1 MTKPSLEMSIKK
13 KQTENCRCLEFNSEK
28 LIHHASLLASSC
40 MVFAE
45 ALMVYL
51 LHWSKQQTK
60 LKYM

>member
-1 MTKPSLEMSIKK
+1 MSIKK
-13 KQTENCRCLEFNSEK
+13 TNRKLPRLEFNSEK

-40 MVFAE
+40 MVFAK

-51 LHWSKQQTK
+51 LHWRKQQTK